1 MIGSI
6 EDLGTISSGRYLNLA
21 LDVLN
26 WKMKEIFVS
35 HKQVISVFDM
45 KSMYFYET
53 VFPTSNVLKI
63 LIEYDIPHFFLLWRY
78 IL

>member
-45 KSMYFYET
+45 KS
-53 VFPTSNVLKI
+53 V
-63 LIEYDIPHFFLLWRY
+63 
-78 IL
+78 